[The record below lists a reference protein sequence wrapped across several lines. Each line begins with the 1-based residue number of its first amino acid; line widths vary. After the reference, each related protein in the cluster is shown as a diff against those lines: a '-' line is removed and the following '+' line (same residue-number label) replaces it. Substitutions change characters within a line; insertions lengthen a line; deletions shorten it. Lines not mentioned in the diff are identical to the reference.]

1 MIDLDN
7 QPFDARL
14 AAAGSRRIELFALL
28 AAAPADASLID
39 LRRLIDDE
47 NIAGK
52 GSAVSREKVWQQLRQ
67 RYLLDWNNPAFAAFA
82 ESIHATPNVGDR
94 GLLCYLLFA
103 ATNRVFRE
111 ATLRCIVP
119 LLGRV
124 GMAISIAGVR
134 AEIGTM
140 VDEQHLHWADTTVEK
155 VAQNL
160 LAALRDFGLLR
171 GGTKKVTVRPR
182 VTPVVTWYAARLA
195 ELAGCTAQ
203 QTPDFVA
210 FRLLGLDRAAAVDAL
225 YAASTAGV
233 LSFRLLAD
241 VAELSLAPLA
251 GVEAWEG
258 SDATHAR

>member
-7 QPFDARL
+7 QPFDARV

-28 AAAPADASLID
+28 AAAPLGASLIEM
-39 LRRLIDDE
+39 RRLIDDD

-67 RYLLDWNNPAFAAFA
+67 RYLLDWNDPVFVAFA
-82 ESIHATPNVGDR
+82 EAFHATANVGDR

-119 LLGRV
+119 LLGRAGAAV
-124 GMAISIAGVR
+124 PISGVR
-134 AEIGTM
+134 GEIETM
-140 VDEQHLHWADTTVEK
+140 VREQHLHWAESTIEK

-203 QTPDFVA
+203 QTPDFVG
-210 FRLLGLDRAAAVDAL
+210 FRLLGLDRAAAIDAL
-225 YAASTAGV
+225 YAAGTAGA
-233 LSFRLLAD
+233 LAFRLLAD
-241 VAELSLAPLA
+241 VAELSLAPLTHSA
-251 GVEAWEG
+251 VLEG
-258 SDATHAR
+258 GDATHAR